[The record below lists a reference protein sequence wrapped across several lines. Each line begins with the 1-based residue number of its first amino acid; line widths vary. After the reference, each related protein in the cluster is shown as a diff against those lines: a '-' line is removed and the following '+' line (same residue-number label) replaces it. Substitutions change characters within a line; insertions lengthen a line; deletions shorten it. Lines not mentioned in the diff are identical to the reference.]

1 MPTAFITGATG
12 FLGRHV
18 VDVLREQGW
27 SILAL
32 VRDEDRAR
40 NLLGSDID
48 FIKGDLAFPSS
59 FQQNLPQGI
68 DCIFHIAADTSTWSK
83 DAKRQHHINVDGT
96 AGILQVCRDIK
107 ARRMVHVSSIA
118 VYGIHSDLVTEKTPK
133 KGKDSWVSYVH
144 TKTMAERKVIE
155 AAGRGTDA
163 VIVNPTHIVGRY
175 DDHNWSRMIQMM
187 NRDELPGV
195 PPGAGNFANGRAVA
209 EGVVAAFHKG
219 KTGQNYILGGPYVT
233 MKEFLSVAA
242 KELGKPEPKN
252 PTPPFVLK
260 ALAGILSLVSKIT
273 GKRPMITPEEA
284 YFAAETVNASSEKA
298 VRELGFREVP
308 LEQSVHE
315 SIEYLKEQG
324 LL

>member
-27 SILAL
+27 SIIAL
-32 VRDEDRAR
+32 VRDKEKALRLIGDDVR
-40 NLLGSDID
+40 LIT
-48 FIKGDLAFPSS
+48 GDLTFPTG
-59 FQQNLPQGI
+59 FQDKIQDTI

-83 DAKRQHHINVDGT
+83 EAKRQHLVNVDGT
-96 AGILQVCRDIK
+96 SGILHLCRNIK
-107 ARRMVHVSSIA
+107 AKRFVHVSSIA
-118 VYGIHSDLVTEKTPK
+118 VYGLHKELVTETTPK
-133 KGKDSWVSYVH
+133 YGKESWVSYVS

-175 DDHNWSRMIQMM
+175 DDHNWSRMIQMLH
-187 NRDELPGV
+187 RGELPGV

-219 KTGQNYILGGPYVT
+219 KTGENYILGGPYAS
-233 MKEFLSVAA
+233 MHEFLSIAAA
-242 KELGKPEPKN
+242 KLGHTAPGKPMPS
-252 PTPPFVLK
+252 FVLK
-260 ALAGILSLVSKIT
+260 MLAGILSIVSKIN

-284 YFAAETVNASSEKA
+284 YFAAEMVNASSEKA
-298 VRELGFREVP
+298 VRELGYKEIP
-308 LEQSVHE
+308 LDQSVDE
-315 SIEYLKEQG
+315 CITYLKERK